1 MDQQTDRQTNN
12 QLSKCRRNQLG
23 NLPWEKNATTT
34 HLVSCS
40 ESDATQFQ
48 AKPIFL
54 QPLKLLPVICK
65 GKSGLQYPVLLQRE
79 VVETRRLCCNQETI
93 LPLPKQCCCQVWV
106 EEGKVG
112 PRIPSVPVRPG
123 WQLDKKIMPGFLKV
137 QMLFQHG
144 GYHLVWILSFS

>member
-12 QLSKCRRNQLG
+12 QLIKWRRNQG
-23 NLPWEKNATTT
+23 TWIIINATTT

-65 GKSGLQYPVLLQRE
+65 GKTGLQYPVLLQRE
-79 VVETRRLCCNQETI
+79 VVETRGLGCNQETI
-93 LPLPKQCCCQVWV
+93 LPLPKQCCCQVRV

-112 PRIPSVPVRPG
+112 PWIPSVPVRPG
-123 WQLDKKIMPGFLKV
+123 WQLDKKNNAW
-137 QMLFQHG
+137 LFKSTN
-144 GYHLVWILSFS
+144 VVSARRLSFGVNFKLQLV